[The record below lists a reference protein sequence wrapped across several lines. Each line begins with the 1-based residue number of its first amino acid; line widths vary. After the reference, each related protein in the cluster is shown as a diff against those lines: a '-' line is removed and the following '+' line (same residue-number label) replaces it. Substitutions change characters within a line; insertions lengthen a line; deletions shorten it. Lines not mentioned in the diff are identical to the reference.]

1 MRIGDGSFKERRYR
15 LAQVPE
21 NCKFGRWGLV
31 WLEIAKAAVKG
42 SELCFEGSLHG
53 FELGGVFGVVGKVAL
68 FVGIVGEVIEL
79 IAFEIGGVGSGGFFF
94 SIASAGDGG
103 EVAERF
109 RGVVGDDIEV
119 SAFAFIIPFVEDC
132 AAFFEGHVFEVF
144 GVTDRHVFPV
154 ADSYASGVAEFEIKE
169 AIFGRF
175 FAVQVGQEAFTV
187 EVFCVIFNFC
197 EVEDGGGKVHV

>member
-31 WLEIAKAAVKG
+31 WLQVAESAGKG

-79 IAFEIGGVGSGGFFF
+79 IAIEVSGIGSGGVFFGYNGPRRSQVAF
-94 SIASAGDGG
+94 SQN
-103 EVAERF
+103 R
-109 RGVVGDDIEV
+109 
-119 SAFAFIIPFVEDC
+119 
-132 AAFFEGHVFEVF
+132 
-144 GVTDRHVFPV
+144 
-154 ADSYASGVAEFEIKE
+154 
-169 AIFGRF
+169 
-175 FAVQVGQEAFTV
+175 
-187 EVFCVIFNFC
+187 
-197 EVEDGGGKVHV
+197 

>member
-31 WLEIAKAAVKG
+31 WLQVAESAGKG
-42 SELCFEGSLHG
+42 LELFLEGSLHG
-53 FELGGVFGVVGKVAL
+53 FELRSVFRIVGEVVL
-68 FVGIVGEVIEL
+68 FVGILGEVIEL

-154 ADSYASGVAEFEIKE
+154 ADSYASGVSEF
-169 AIFGRF
+169 
-175 FAVQVGQEAFTV
+175 
-187 EVFCVIFNFC
+187 
-197 EVEDGGGKVHV
+197 KV